1 MENDNNFI
9 GINAPY
15 NTIIQDNNDPIK
27 PIVNNYLKNIE
38 TMYDNR
44 GKYFDQYLFNKKFDE
59 YIEKTNKERLLKQN
73 VKLYDLDKIEN
84 IKISPYD
91 LPLNKLVIKIKDTW
105 FNLFDNIINYK
116 SPITYM
122 NNDDFFYFGIS
133 LIIISLIY
141 ILLYYIFS

>member
-1 MENDNNFI
+1 MSDDYNYI

-15 NTIIQDNNDPIK
+15 NTIKNDYYDPTK
-27 PIVNNYLKNIE
+27 PMVNEYLKGIE

-73 VKLYDLDKIEN
+73 VRLYDLDKIEN
-84 IKISPYD
+84 IKISPYE
-91 LPLNKLVIKIKDTW
+91 LPLNKLLIKIKDAW
-105 FNLFDNIINYK
+105 FSLFDNLINYRY
-116 SPITYM
+116 PLINIT
-122 NNDDFFYFGIS
+122 NDDFFYFGIT
-133 LIIISLIY
+133 LVIISIIY